1 MLKGMIK
8 YPDQNNFDE
17 AMAVIS
23 DCYKT
28 EEPSFE
34 LQKVLNDD
42 RCDIATR
49 DDFWLFACGLKR
61 FFAKH
66 QRLPVS
72 GSVPD
77 MVSTTEW
84 Y

>member
-34 LQKVLNDD
+34 L
-42 RCDIATR
+42 
-49 DDFWLFACGLKR
+49 
-61 FFAKH
+61 
-66 QRLPVS
+66 
-72 GSVPD
+72 
-77 MVSTTEW
+77 
-84 Y
+84 